1 MSTTTR
7 TRWAAVGAAVAV
19 TLGAGGM
26 GLVDA
31 TSGGEADQGI
41 FEPVGP
47 CRLLDT
53 RPDQGIGGRTTP
65 LAPGE
70 TQRFTASGDQGEC
83 AGIPADAVAVEL
95 NVTGLLTTGA
105 THFTLWDGRGDVPN
119 ASHVNIRLGD
129 GPTPNSV
136 TTALDDGGFALFNSS
151 ANAHVIVD
159 LVGVYR
165 EHDHDDRYYTQEQ
178 IGDRFFAVEGE
189 RNSSLVQVATEANSV
204 AINSVAV
211 DVPGPGQ
218 VLLSVDGWFQN
229 EIVDGTILEVLC
241 SLSIDGNY
249 DASHETRFLRDDL
262 EWSTDFSAPFSL
274 QRVIDVSGATTIE
287 GQLVCFSPYV
297 DTIVVSRLVATYLP

>member
-1 MSTTTR
+1 M
-7 TRWAAVGAAVAV
+7 
-19 TLGAGGM
+19 
-26 GLVDA
+26 
-31 TSGGEADQGI
+31 
-41 FEPVGP
+41 
-47 CRLLDT
+47 
-53 RPDQGIGGRTTP
+53 
-65 LAPGE
+65 
-70 TQRFTASGDQGEC
+70 
-83 AGIPADAVAVEL
+83 
-95 NVTGLLTTGA
+95 
-105 THFTLWDGRGDVPN
+105 
-119 ASHVNIRLGD
+119 
-129 GPTPNSV
+129 
-136 TTALDDGGFALFNSS
+136 
-151 ANAHVIVD
+151 
-159 LVGVYR
+159 
-165 EHDHDDRYYTQEQ
+165 
-178 IGDRFFAVEGE
+178 
-189 RNSSLVQVATEANSV
+189 ATEANSV